1 MQRHYEVLLS
11 FASEI
16 VDYADLFRDTGFE
29 LKSNEDYT
37 NAIRFLEP
45 LQDVPD
51 YQDTTFYMTLGDCY
65 VALGRLTDAEDCYN
79 VIVNDNE
86 DEWEAR
92 IALAKLYEKQDR
104 GQEALPLIDRV
115 IQLGRVDALR
125 KGNINVGPQPPS
137 QMSRKQGG
145 QNRDRTTV
153 LGAEEASS
161 ANGSRDS
168 AGPQATPR
176 PQPLGPSKRK
186 RLGRKEGLLGIPSI
200 DTLRRRNG
208 SDMVEDLRNMDQ
220 RIKAN
225 WETLLSSRQ
234 DVDKGDEEGTRSW
247 VQAAGSMVDD
257 FRSMRIF
264 NPGRDKHVKFTG
276 YGKQTRLL
284 SEMEAMRD
292 RLQADDLSPSPSQQ
306 PMNNDGIPDD
316 FHDITFQQW
325 LDIFCEY
332 AMHLA
337 RDGNRET
344 CFDILQTGNNLNV
357 FYHSPP
363 FTQQIHATW
372 LSCALILNDE
382 QQLNTV
388 CRWYMSTFPHS
399 HGPYQLFLAVSRLHA
414 GSNPNWFNSG
424 PTQKFLL
431 RAIKAMDY
439 HLLTPTER
447 EHYTYT
453 AQEISSYTNGGKR
466 EANWM
471 NFPGHDPGLLALYG
485 HVMSV
490 AGSWNSALN
499 YYFRALALVPRDV
512 TLNLCIGL
520 AYVQNALKR
529 QSENRHYGILQ
540 GLGFLNRYYELR
552 TTGRLA
558 GHDGADGAVREEKGR
573 GEVQVPAVHKQE
585 AEYNL
590 ARAWHLL
597 GLTHHAVRGYEKC
610 LALSG
615 QVREEQKRRR
625 GGTKSG
631 RDAKED
637 GVAALGANDADSI
650 GNAETD
656 GDAPRGAD
664 ITDGHEDDS
673 PVVVDAEEFT
683 QEAALALVQIYS
695 MADNEAA
702 ARRIAEKYLVI

>member
-1 MQRHYEVLLS
+1 M
-11 FASEI
+11 
-16 VDYADLFRDTGFE
+16 
-29 LKSNEDYT
+29 
-37 NAIRFLEP
+37 
-45 LQDVPD
+45 
-51 YQDTTFYMTLGDCY
+51 
-65 VALGRLTDAEDCYN
+65 
-79 VIVNDNE
+79 
-86 DEWEAR
+86 
-92 IALAKLYEKQDR
+92 
-104 GQEALPLIDRV
+104 
-115 IQLGRVDALR
+115 
-125 KGNINVGPQPPS
+125 
-137 QMSRKQGG
+137 
-145 QNRDRTTV
+145 
-153 LGAEEASS
+153 
-161 ANGSRDS
+161 
-168 AGPQATPR
+168 
-176 PQPLGPSKRK
+176 
-186 RLGRKEGLLGIPSI
+186 
-200 DTLRRRNG
+200 
-208 SDMVEDLRNMDQ
+208 DMVEDLRNMDQ

-225 WETLLSSRQ
+225 WETLLSTRQ

-292 RLQADDLSPSPSQQ
+292 RLQADDLSPSPSRSQQ
-306 PMNNDGIPDD
+306 PMNSDGIPDD

-332 AMHLA
+332 AIHLA
-337 RDGNRET
+337 RDGSREA

-382 QQLNTV
+382 QQLNAV

-439 HLLTPTER
+439 HLLNPTER

-466 EANWM
+466 EPNWM
-471 NFPGHDPGLLALYG
+471 KFPGHDPGLLALYG

-552 TTGRLA
+552 TTGRVS
-558 GHDGADGAVREEKGR
+558 GDDGADGAVREEDGD

-610 LALSG
+610 LALSR
-615 QVREEQKRRR
+615 QVREEQKRRP

-637 GVAALGANDADSI
+637 GDAAPGADDDDSMGDAEI
-650 GNAETD
+650 D
-656 GDAPRGAD
+656 GDAPHSAD